1 MRVLTGESKD
11 KTQRQTLNI
20 PNDTLIE
27 LLKEDHGF
35 HEVIDMFD
43 PNIEL
48 RVYFDIEAY
57 NIDTYEVYS
66 KCLELLNSTFQCT
79 SDDWAI
85 CSCNRALG
93 KEYKISYHILS
104 KKYKMSLNNL
114 RAMSEKLVKILPYI
128 DTSAYWFSMGYSRD
142 EGSLRLPNQ
151 SKNLIHKEGEPLKII
166 QGSIEDFFVTV
177 TDNLKLFTSS

>member
-11 KTQRQTLNI
+11 KTQRKTLNI
-20 PNDTLIE
+20 PNDILIE

-48 RVYFDIEAY
+48 RIYFDIEAY
-57 NIDTYEVYS
+57 NINTYDVLS
-66 KCLELLNSTFQCT
+66 KSLELLNTTFQCR

-85 CSCNRALG
+85 SSCNRALG
-93 KEYKISYHILS
+93 NEYKISYHILS

-114 RAMSEKLVKILPYI
+114 RQLTSLLVKELPYI

-151 SKNLIHKEGEPLKII
+151 SKHLIHKEGQPLKII
-166 QGSIEDFFVTV
+166 QGSIEDFFVTD
-177 TDNLKLFTSS
+177 TDKLKLFTNS

>member
-11 KTQRQTLNI
+11 KTQRKTLDI
-20 PNDTLIE
+20 PEEILIE

-48 RVYFDIEAY
+48 RVYFDIDAY
-57 NIDTYEVYS
+57 NIDEHDVLS
-66 KCLELLNSTFQCT
+66 KSLELLNSTFKCT

-85 CSCNRALG
+85 SSCNRTI
-93 KEYKISYHILS
+93 KDEYKISYHILS

-114 RAMSEKLVKILPYI
+114 RQLTSLLVKELPYI

-151 SKNLIHKEGEPLKII
+151 SKNLINKEGEPLKII
-166 QGSIEDFFVTV
+166 QGSIGDFFVTV
-177 TDNLKLFTSS
+177 THNLNLFTNS